1 MKLFTKLRKKLWL
14 PVKFKQTN
22 ERIRKSLKFRSK
34 KEVFDMMKDIKK
46 QLVLV
51 ERIEKEPELTQYK
64 AQLEILDW
72 ITCGPAE

>member
-72 ITCGPAE
+72 ITCRSAE